1 MATAVEKLPCPDC
14 NSRQSLQVFLNRDEA
29 LGLDF
34 YSSFCFSECWE
45 AKGDPYNGGPAPE
58 VYVKTKEDIANELK
72 TAKSCPIF
80 NLRSNYRGIPIEYFK
95 SWGCRQFLSEFD
107 GTTPYA
113 IGFPLSLEGEL
124 VGWKARPLRKKDFFG
139 IGKTSGVD
147 PFGLERAWPLATDTL
162 WITEGEFDAIAL
174 DYCMTLVGK
183 SKMYPVISLS
193 HGGGSINKNLSL
205 IRDRLIKRKIKNLV
219 LVLDDDEVGKL
230 AEKAALRLWDNVY
243 IVSKPGLAKDAN
255 DAVLFGYEVEMGKLA
270 LGFKND

>member
-1 MATAVEKLPCPDC
+1 
-14 NSRQSLQVFLNRDEA
+14 
-29 LGLDF
+29 
-34 YSSFCFSECWE
+34 
-45 AKGDPYNGGPAPE
+45 
-58 VYVKTKEDIANELK
+58 
-72 TAKSCPIF
+72 
-80 NLRSNYRGIPIEYFK
+80 
-95 SWGCRQFLSEFD
+95 
-107 GTTPYA
+107 
-113 IGFPLSLEGEL
+113 
-124 VGWKARPLRKKDFFG
+124 
-139 IGKTSGVD
+139 
-147 PFGLERAWPLATDTL
+147 L

-255 DAVLFGYEVEMGKLA
+255 DAVLFGYEIEMGKLA